1 MSFYRGG
8 WTDYVSVAE
17 RRIQAELL
25 VAKLRKKGQVLAP
38 VSLAGRQIATSFWG
52 RAWCDNLESYR
63 DFNYRLERG
72 RSYVRNGCVVDL
84 QIMGG
89 RISGLVNGSELYRI
103 GITVQPTQA
112 ARWRAIC
119 ADCAGGID
127 SLVELLQGKFS
138 KPVMARLCVQETGL
152 FPSPTDI
159 RFTCSCPDH
168 ALMCKHVA
176 AVLYG
181 VGARLDES
189 PELLFRLRGV
199 NESELVDGIGGVLS
213 VGAGGTRVLEADDV
227 SSLFGLDMALP
238 AAEPAP
244 KPKPVKP
251 RLVET
256 PAKRCKKVATKKA
269 ATVLLP
275 KDGRKADRRPTDA
288 SKPAKAATP
297 RKGVAR
303 VKATSKAKAARKRA
317 PSVSKTVDTRAAKP
331 KR

>member
-159 RFTCSCPDH
+159 RRRFCTGWGRGWMSRRSCCSGC
-168 ALMCKHVA
+168 
-176 AVLYG
+176 
-181 VGARLDES
+181 
-189 PELLFRLRGV
+189 
-199 NESELVDGIGGVLS
+199 
-213 VGAGGTRVLEADDV
+213 AG
-227 SSLFGLDMALP
+227 
-238 AAEPAP
+238 
-244 KPKPVKP
+244 
-251 RLVET
+251 
-256 PAKRCKKVATKKA
+256 
-269 ATVLLP
+269 
-275 KDGRKADRRPTDA
+275 
-288 SKPAKAATP
+288 
-297 RKGVAR
+297 
-303 VKATSKAKAARKRA
+303 
-317 PSVSKTVDTRAAKP
+317 
-331 KR
+331 